1 MLGEKFD
8 FKKQHLYGLNSHIL
22 LRVQSRMSFLQGWE
36 PIIILAIIL
45 LIFGPTKLPQL
56 ARGLGQALYEFRR
69 ASQGL
74 IEEEEKKSARK
85 ERVRGEATLKSS
97 IDEETLKKLAEKLG
111 ISTEGKSID
120 ELRKEVIAKAK
131 EKGLI

>member
-1 MLGEKFD
+1 
-8 FKKQHLYGLNSHIL
+8 
-22 LRVQSRMSFLQGWE
+22 MSFLQGWE

>member
-1 MLGEKFD
+1 MLSEKSN
-8 FKKQHLYGLNSHIL
+8 FKKQHLYGLNSHIP
-22 LRVQSRMSFLQGWE
+22 LRVPPQMSFLQGWE

-74 IEEEEKKSARK
+74 IEEEKKSARK
-85 ERVRGEATLKSS
+85 EEDKGETSSKSS

-111 ISTEGKSID
+111 ISTEGKNID

-131 EKGLI
+131 EKGLV

>member
-1 MLGEKFD
+1 
-8 FKKQHLYGLNSHIL
+8 
-22 LRVQSRMSFLQGWE
+22 MSFFQGWE

-56 ARGLGQALYEFRR
+56 ARGLGQALYEFKR

-74 IEEEEKKSARK
+74 IEEEEKKASKK
-85 ERVRGEATLKSS
+85 EGAKRETSSRVTV
-97 IDEETLKKLAEKLG
+97 DEETLKKLAEKLG
-111 ISTEGKSID
+111 INTEGKSAD

>member
-1 MLGEKFD
+1 
-8 FKKQHLYGLNSHIL
+8 
-22 LRVQSRMSFLQGWE
+22 MSFLQGWE

-74 IEEEEKKSARK
+74 IEEEKKSARK
-85 ERVRGEATLKSS
+85 EEGKGETSSKSS

-111 ISTEGKSID
+111 ISTEGKNID

-131 EKGLI
+131 EKGLV